1 MKVQKKSIKDWLVF
15 CANTNQSFTG
25 MADSVN
31 NVFLNSQQIS
41 LSAKQQAIAV
51 QQIVTA
57 MSSIN
62 LGAKESASGITQVK
76 VSTEQLNQAAQK
88 LKAVI

>member
-1 MKVQKKSIKDWLVF
+1 MTDSI
-15 CANTNQSFTG
+15 
-25 MADSVN
+25 N

-51 QQIVTA
+51 QQVVEA
-57 MSSIN
+57 MNALN

-76 VSTEQLNQAAQK
+76 VSTQQLNDAAHK
-88 LKAVI
+88 LKAVV